1 METPPI
7 AERVLALVRSIAG
20 PLRTPADC
28 GVDTPLA
35 AGGFWLDSLS
45 LLEVIV
51 ACEQEFGVEFEAETD
66 LRAEHLQSAR
76 TLAEVLRTRGSA

>member
-1 METPPI
+1 MDTPLI
-7 AERVLALVRSIAG
+7 AERVLALVRSVAG

-35 AGGFWLDSLS
+35 ADGFWLDSLS

-51 ACEQEFGVEFEAETD
+51 ACEEEFGVEFDPETD
-66 LRAEHLQSAR
+66 LRTEHLHSAR
-76 TLAEVLRTRGSA
+76 TLAEVVRTRDSA